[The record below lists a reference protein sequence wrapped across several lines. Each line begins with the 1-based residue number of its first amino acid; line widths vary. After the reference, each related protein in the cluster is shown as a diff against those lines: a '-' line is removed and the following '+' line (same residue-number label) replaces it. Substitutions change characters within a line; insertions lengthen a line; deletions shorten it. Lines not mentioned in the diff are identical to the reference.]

1 MCQQNTH
8 LNVHARTSK
17 PQEGF
22 TCKDSHAKC
31 FKTTNSSDV
40 SRWSFESVFP
50 SFSGLFLLLR
60 KFRNFYT
67 RIKRKFYW
75 NIYIHTK
82 WRSVKELRKNIHFC
96 TFERRFS
103 YAFDWKHDER
113 HLPEQFAW
121 RVEWREHGDTKIE
134 VIECEFPICIYL
146 ICDTASSESGTRN
159 LLGACR
165 PLSSII
171 SGESTPISVQS
182 SSWSQKH
189 GRFLTN
195 HHAIWRHL
203 TPFDAIS
210 MATAKGSDR

>member
-82 WRSVKELRKNIHFC
+82 WRSVKELRKNTHFC

-165 PLSSII
+165 HKVVVSAFLGIRRFPTLLEDFPNTIFSKFF
-171 SGESTPISVQS
+171 S
-182 SSWSQKH
+182 SSKILLLESPLN
-189 GRFLTN
+189 F
-195 HHAIWRHL
+195 HA
-203 TPFDAIS
+203 S
-210 MATAKGSDR
+210 

>member
-50 SFSGLFLLLR
+50 SFSVLFLLLR

-134 VIECEFPICIYL
+134 VIECEFPICIHL

-159 LLGACR
+159 LLGA
-165 PLSSII
+165 
-171 SGESTPISVQS
+171 
-182 SSWSQKH
+182 
-189 GRFLTN
+189 
-195 HHAIWRHL
+195 
-203 TPFDAIS
+203 
-210 MATAKGSDR
+210 

>member
-60 KFRNFYT
+60 KFRNFYA

-121 RVEWREHGDTKIE
+121 RVWNDVSTGTQKLRLLSASSPSVYIWCVIQLLLNQEQGTCSEHVDTK
-134 VIECEFPICIYL
+134 
-146 ICDTASSESGTRN
+146 
-159 LLGACR
+159 
-165 PLSSII
+165 
-171 SGESTPISVQS
+171 
-182 SSWSQKH
+182 W
-189 GRFLTN
+189 
-195 HHAIWRHL
+195 
-203 TPFDAIS
+203 
-210 MATAKGSDR
+210 

>member
-1 MCQQNTH
+1 MY
-8 LNVHARTSK
+8 ARTSK

-31 FKTTNSSDV
+31 FKTTNSTAKLPPRSDV

-50 SFSGLFLLLR
+50 SFSVVFLLLR

-121 RVEWREHGDTKIE
+121 RVEWREHGDIKIE

-146 ICDTASSESGTRN
+146 MCDTASSESGTRN

-165 PLSSII
+165 HKVVVSAFLGIR
-171 SGESTPISVQS
+171 
-182 SSWSQKH
+182 
-189 GRFLTN
+189 RFPTLLEDFPYTFFQN
-195 HHAIWRHL
+195 FSLARRFCSL
-203 TPFDAIS
+203 
-210 MATAKGSDR
+210 KVL